1 MKRCVQRNPVYDRKD
16 LIRQGSIPVPLDQ
29 QASAN
34 NNCAYFSCALIL
46 FQSFC
51 STVYSLRPVNGG

>member
-1 MKRCVQRNPVYDRKD
+1 MKRCMQWNPVYDWKD
-16 LIRQGSIPVPLDQ
+16 LIRQASNPETLDQ

-34 NNCAYFSCALIL
+34 NKCVYFLGALIL
-46 FQSFC
+46 FQSIC